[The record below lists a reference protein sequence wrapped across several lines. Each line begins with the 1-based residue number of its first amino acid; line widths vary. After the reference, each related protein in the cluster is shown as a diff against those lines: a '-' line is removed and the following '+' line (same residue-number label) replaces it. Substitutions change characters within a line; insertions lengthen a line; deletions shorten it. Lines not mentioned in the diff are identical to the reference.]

1 MAISQEQI
9 ESMRSLTTELPQP
22 LPTLARLLN
31 VNRKSIW
38 DFLGTKKGSTLF
50 STKKVD
56 GFIWVRVRQTA
67 FNLIKE
73 FAKFKQTERKHKKE
87 GYCYRYGKVGV
98 ERRVAIGQV
107 MKTMDIRNVEST
119 VYDQYTDY
127 LERINSA
134 TITLIPDPDK
144 FFSGDL
150 VYLPYKTRFNDEGR
164 KVESLKKYERIF
176 DESAAKFKDAV
187 FLTLTI
193 DPKMQHNLW
202 TCNKEMPKAFNKL
215 MSFLT
220 RRHGGRFPYINVYEF
235 QKNGRLHMHIV
246 FFNTRWLLDGE
257 EMSRLWDKY
266 GQGSVVKF
274 LSLKSNKKEW
284 QWSKNAP
291 SDCKGDEKPDKYL
304 KKYLKKNLYNE
315 QGSMQYWVYGTRF
328 FTNSRMF
335 EIKKTKLPPLGW
347 YKFLGISYDG
357 FRPVLP
363 AIIFTGPGPYFGPPK
378 PKREISQDL
387 QIINNLCQLA

>member
-1 MAISQEQI
+1 MAVSLSQI
-9 ESMRSLTTELPQP
+9 DLLRSLSTEEPYSVSRAAQ
-22 LPTLARLLN
+22 LLGIKY
-31 VNRKSIW
+31 KSLY
-38 DFLGTKKGSTLF
+38 DFLRSDYGSNLF
-50 STKKVD
+50 KTVKQGIGLV
-56 GFIWVRVRQTA
+56 FRPRQQT

-73 FAKFKQTERKHKKE
+73 FAKFKQTESKQKKK

-107 MKTMDIRNVEST
+107 MKTIDIRNVENV
-119 VYDQYTDY
+119 VYDQYSDY
-127 LERINSA
+127 LERINDA

-144 FFSGDL
+144 YFTGDL

-164 KVESLKKYERIF
+164 KVENLKKYERIF
-176 DESAAKFKDAV
+176 DESASLWRNAV

-193 DPKMQHNLW
+193 DPKMQANLW
-202 TCNKEMPKAFNKL
+202 TCNKEMPPAFNKL
-215 MSFLT
+215 MSFLS
-220 RRHGGRFPYINVYEF
+220 RRHGSRIPYINVYEF

-246 FFNTRWLLDGE
+246 FFNVRWLVDGQ
-257 EMSRLWDKY
+257 EMSDLWEKY

-274 LSLKSNKKEW
+274 LSLKSDGKEW
-284 QWSKNAP
+284 QWRKEKPKDA
-291 SDCKGDEKPDKYL
+291 KKDEKPDKYL

-315 QGSMQYWVYGTRF
+315 RGSMQYWVYGTRF

-335 EIKKTKLPPLGW
+335 EVKKTKLPPLGW

-363 AIIFTGPGPYFGPPK
+363 AIIFTGPGPYFGPPQ
-378 PKREISQDL
+378 PKTEISQDL
-387 QIINNLCQLA
+387 QVINNLCQLA